1 MSQRT
6 VLHYVGYDD
15 DRGGIVSVI
24 RNLAATGQFSCVL
37 GVNPEFRQERQ
48 PALKVLHLPRLAGER
63 IDLANL
69 WQARRVA
76 REVRPWLRADS
87 LRVFHG
93 HSRAGLL
100 VACWLRASG
109 ESRVV
114 ASVHC
119 LGRQRWFY
127 RFAARVLGDRLHWLG
142 PAMKRHYGLA
152 DRSWRNCI
160 PDCVPMPEEGN
171 CRRQPGRDSCLRVGC
186 VGALVAVKE
195 WEVALQALAR
205 LPADLPATLVHVG
218 STDGSVASAAYA
230 DRLRRQSERLHI
242 ADRIEWRGQLEN
254 LAAFHSEID
263 VLVVASPWEAF
274 SVAALEAA
282 AAGVP
287 IVAPDRAGTADLI
300 ESAKVGRLFRTGD
313 PDDLARV
320 IASFASDAG
329 RVGLDFLPAE
339 LRRFAASAVAAQWA
353 AVYEDLAD
361 RAELKATRSADR

>member
-1 MSQRT
+1 M
-6 VLHYVGYDD
+6 
-15 DRGGIVSVI
+15 SVI

-37 GVNPEFRQERQ
+37 GVNPEFRQDRQ
-48 PALKVLHLPRLAGER
+48 PGLKVLHLPRLAGER
-63 IDLANL
+63 IDLPNF
-69 WQARRVA
+69 WRARRVA
-76 REVRPWLRADS
+76 REVRHWLRADS
-87 LRVFHG
+87 RRVFHG

-100 VACWLRASG
+100 VACWLRASR
-109 ESRVV
+109 ELQAV

-119 LGRQRWFY
+119 FGRQMWFY
-127 RFAARVLGDRLHWLG
+127 RIAAQVLGDRLYWLG

-152 DRSWRNCI
+152 DRTWTNCI
-160 PDCVPMPEEGN
+160 PDGVPMQEDGD
-171 CRRQPGRDSCLRVGC
+171 CRRQPRRGSCLRLGC

-195 WEVALQALAR
+195 WELALEGIAR
-205 LPADLPATLVHVG
+205 LPANLPATLVHVG

-230 DRLRRQSERLHI
+230 DGLRRQSERLRI

-263 VLVVASPWEAF
+263 ALVVASPWEAF

-320 IASFASDAG
+320 LASFASDASQS
-329 RVGLDFLPAE
+329 GLDFLPAE
-339 LRRFAASAVAAQWA
+339 LRRFAAPAVAAQWA
-353 AVYEDLAD
+353 AVYEGLTDK
-361 RAELKATRSADR
+361 AELKAARSADT